1 LGVEELR
8 GDESNLW
15 QANMTEP
22 RMCTRDVRTL
32 RKRRKR
38 KKVTMR
44 YKDALDLTE
53 CGGHEL
59 GGPVPACAARFGIV
73 IFVWT

>member
-1 LGVEELR
+1 VYKGCE
-8 GDESNLW
+8 N
-15 QANMTEP
+15 
-22 RMCTRDVRTL
+22 TL
-32 RKRRKR
+32 RQRRKR

-44 YKDALDLTE
+44 YKDALDLTK

-59 GGPVPACAARFGIV
+59 RGPVPACAARFGLV

>member
-1 LGVEELR
+1 MGLCIVGGLGVEELR

-32 RKRRKR
+32 
-38 KKVTMR
+38 
-44 YKDALDLTE
+44 
-53 CGGHEL
+53 
-59 GGPVPACAARFGIV
+59 
-73 IFVWT
+73 

>member
-1 LGVEELR
+1 MAGKHDR
-8 GDESNLW
+8 AW
-15 QANMTEP
+15 
-22 RMCTRDVRTL
+22 DVYKGCENTL
-32 RKRRKR
+32 RKRGKR

-44 YKDALDLTE
+44 YKDALDLTK

-59 GGPVPACAARFGIV
+59 GSPVPACAARFGIV